1 MPLPVWLTL
10 IQIYL
15 DILILT
21 KYHKIQN
28 SGVQSQNLYPIPDQ
42 NEFKFLYSNFI
53 PDQIRHNKFFDGN

>member
-10 IQIYL
+10 IQIHL

-28 SGVQSQNLYPIPDQ
+28 SGVLSQNLYPLPDQ
-42 NEFKFLYSNFI
+42 TEFKLFHSIFI
-53 PDQIRHNKFFDGN
+53 PDQIRHDKFFDGN

>member
-10 IQIYL
+10 IQIHL

-28 SGVQSQNLYPIPDQ
+28 SGVLSQKLVPNTR
-42 NEFKFLYSNFI
+42 SN
-53 PDQIRHNKFFDGN
+53 RV